1 MQIMLNIR
9 KWSMERPHRVQRHL
23 SADADTKIRIFQQ
36 KKTNKKFGKEIWK
49 KKNEWRRRNLI
60 RNLQC
65 KISGNGWWNGP
76 PVLSAIYRQMPLKG
90 LIQADCYPNYDAGGR
105 RGGGEEKEER
115 VNPK

>member
-49 KKNEWRRRNLI
+49 KKMN
-60 RNLQC
+60 
-65 KISGNGWWNGP
+65 
-76 PVLSAIYRQMPLKG
+76 
-90 LIQADCYPNYDAGGR
+90 D
-105 RGGGEEKEER
+105 GEEI
-115 VNPK
+115 

>member
-49 KKNEWRRRNLI
+49 KKNE
-60 RNLQC
+60 
-65 KISGNGWWNGP
+65 
-76 PVLSAIYRQMPLKG
+76 
-90 LIQADCYPNYDAGGR
+90 
-105 RGGGEEKEER
+105 
-115 VNPK
+115 